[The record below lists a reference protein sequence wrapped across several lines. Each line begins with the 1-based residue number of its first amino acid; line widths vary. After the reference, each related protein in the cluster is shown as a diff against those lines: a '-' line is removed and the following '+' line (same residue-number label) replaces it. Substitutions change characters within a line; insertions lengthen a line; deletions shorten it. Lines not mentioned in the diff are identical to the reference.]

1 MATDTISDSSGDL
14 TRSYGRPICTRS
26 KLTVA
31 PEHALA
37 RDIRRAMSNSV
48 ALSTALSAEV
58 QRLRDWLFR
67 SALPLWWHMG
77 ADHGLGGYHERI
89 DFEGRPLISPKRSR
103 VAARQAFC
111 YREAGRLGWNG
122 PWREAGKHALS
133 FLRERFVQSDGTVIS
148 TVDQGGRVLDVTFDL
163 YNQAFALLAYACGHD
178 TLDPNGAWQS
188 RAYAL
193 VETLKRNFA
202 HPAGGFR
209 EDHDGRLTLR
219 SNPHMHL
226 LEAALAWLVLDPN
239 PVWRDLAD
247 EITTLCLDRFV
258 VRDTGALRELFA
270 WDWTPVSGT
279 LGEILEPGHH
289 YEWAFL
295 LDRWSKLTGRNRPS
309 EVPRLIAFADANGLD
324 RKRRVAVNG
333 IKQDGSVA
341 DPIARL
347 WPQTERIRAYL
358 IDRHEGDEAR
368 LREAIES
375 LWRYLDAP
383 LPGLWY
389 ENLAA
394 DGQFVAEAAPA
405 TSLYHIVGAIGELWA
420 CFGAQT
426 ALASASD

>member
-1 MATDTISDSSGDL
+1 MHQPRSTSSG
-14 TRSYGRPICTRS
+14 GFAAEAK
-26 KLTVA
+26 KL
-31 PEHALA
+31 
-37 RDIRRAMSNSV
+37 R
-48 ALSTALSAEV
+48 
-58 QRLRDWLFR
+58 QWLFEA
-67 SALPLWWHMG
+67 ALPLWWRVG
-77 ADHGLGGYHERI
+77 ADYARGGYHERI
-89 DFEGRPLISPKRSR
+89 DFDGRPVILPRRSR

-111 YREAGRLGWNG
+111 YHEAGRLGWNG
-122 PWREAGKHALS
+122 PWREAGQHALN
-133 FLRERFVQSDGTVIS
+133 FLRERFVRSDGTVIS
-148 TVDQGGRVLDVTFDL
+148 LVDQDGSVLDTTFDF

-209 EDHDGRLTLR
+209 EDREGHLPLR
-219 SNPHMHL
+219 ANPHMHL
-226 LEAALAWLVLDPN
+226 LEAALAWLDIDPN
-239 PVWRDLAD
+239 PVWRDLVD
-247 EITTLCLDRFV
+247 EFVALCRDRFID
-258 VRDTGALRELFA
+258 RDTGALREFFA
-270 WDWTPVSGT
+270 SDWTPVSG
-279 LGEILEPGHH
+279 LPGEVLEPGHH

-394 DGQFVAEAAPA
+394 DGQFVVEAAPA

>member
-1 MATDTISDSSGDL
+1 
-14 TRSYGRPICTRS
+14 
-26 KLTVA
+26 
-31 PEHALA
+31 
-37 RDIRRAMSNSV
+37 MSNSV
-48 ALSTALSAEV
+48 ALPTALSVEA

-67 SALPLWWHMG
+67 SALPLWWRVG
-77 ADHGLGGYHERI
+77 ADHVGGGYHERI
-89 DFEGRPLISPKRSR
+89 DFDGRPVILPRRSR

-111 YREAGRLGWNG
+111 YHEAGRLGWNG
-122 PWREAGKHALS
+122 PWREAGQHALS
-133 FLRERFVQSDGTVIS
+133 FLSERFVQSDGSVIS

-209 EDHDGRLTLR
+209 EDREGHLPLR
-219 SNPHMHL
+219 ANPHMHL
-226 LEAALAWLVLDPN
+226 LEAALAWLAIDPN
-239 PVWRDLAD
+239 PIWRDLAD
-247 EITTLCLDRFV
+247 EITTLCLDRFI

-309 EVPRLIAFADANGLD
+309 EVPRLIAIADANGLD

-368 LREAIES
+368 LRKAIES

-394 DGQFVAEAAPA
+394 DGRFVVEAAPA

>member
-1 MATDTISDSSGDL
+1 MHEPCSTSSG
-14 TRSYGRPICTRS
+14 GFAAEAK
-26 KLTVA
+26 KL
-31 PEHALA
+31 
-37 RDIRRAMSNSV
+37 R
-48 ALSTALSAEV
+48 
-58 QRLRDWLFR
+58 QWLFEA
-67 SALPLWWHMG
+67 ALPLWWRVG
-77 ADHGLGGYHERI
+77 ADYARGGYHERI
-89 DFEGRPLISPKRSR
+89 DFDGRPVILPRRSR

-111 YREAGRLGWNG
+111 YHEAGRLGWNG
-122 PWREAGKHALS
+122 PWREAGQHALS
-133 FLRERFVQSDGTVIS
+133 FLRERFVQIDGSVIS

-209 EDHDGRLTLR
+209 EDREGHLPLR
-219 SNPHMHL
+219 ANPHLHL
-226 LEAALAWLVLDPN
+226 LEAALAWLAIDPN
-239 PVWRDLAD
+239 PVWRDLVD
-247 EITTLCLDRFV
+247 EIVALCRDRFID
-258 VRDTGALRELFA
+258 RDTGALREFFA
-270 WDWTPVSGT
+270 SDWTPVSG
-279 LGEILEPGHH
+279 LPGEVLEPGHH

-295 LDRWSKLTGRNRPS
+295 LNRWSKLTGRNRPS

-333 IKQDGSVA
+333 MKQDGSVA

-394 DGQFVAEAAPA
+394 DGQFVVEAAPA
-405 TSLYHIVGAIGELWA
+405 TSLYHIVGAIGELLA

>member
-1 MATDTISDSSGDL
+1 
-14 TRSYGRPICTRS
+14 
-26 KLTVA
+26 
-31 PEHALA
+31 
-37 RDIRRAMSNSV
+37 MSNSV
-48 ALSTALSAEV
+48 ALPTALSVEA

-67 SALPLWWHMG
+67 SALPLWWRVG
-77 ADHGLGGYHERI
+77 ADHVGGGYHERI
-89 DFEGRPLISPKRSR
+89 DFDGRPVILPRRSR

-111 YREAGRLGWNG
+111 YHEAGRLGWNG
-122 PWREAGKHALS
+122 PWREAGQHALS
-133 FLRERFVQSDGTVIS
+133 FLSERFVQSDGSVIS

-209 EDHDGRLTLR
+209 EDREGHLPLR
-219 SNPHMHL
+219 ANPHMHL
-226 LEAALAWLVLDPN
+226 LEAALAWLAIDPN
-239 PVWRDLAD
+239 PIWRDLAD
-247 EITTLCLDRFV
+247 EITTLCLDRFI

-309 EVPRLIAFADANGLD
+309 EVPRLIAIADANGLD

-347 WPQTERIRAYL
+347 WPQTERIRAYV
-358 IDRHEGDEAR
+358 IDRRDSDDAR

-375 LWRYLDAP
+375 LSRYLDAP

-394 DGQFVAEAAPA
+394 DGQFVVEAAPA